1 MTNQELSK
9 LFALYGKLYEL
20 HGGNSFKVKSI
31 ANFVFFLKKFQ
42 EPFFEMEEA
51 QILSNLSF
59 HKGFLPK
66 LIELKETGTLQEL
79 ELLIEKTPK
88 GVVDLLNIKGLGPK
102 KVEVLWK
109 EVGIASVVELLE
121 ACRENR
127 LVEIKGFGHKTQTQ
141 ILSDIEFKYNQE
153 GKFHWA
159 KVEPIALQILEVL
172 NSSSIAKRA
181 QVTGEY
187 RRLDEIVNQLEYVV
201 EPDSIVHDWTALSV
215 PHLDFVELDG
225 TTVKFK
231 YAEVLNVVFH
241 LSNAD
246 DFESLLFETTATESH
261 LNLIHYT
268 KNTIKASSEVE
279 IYKSLG
285 FDYILPELREG
296 LSELKNLDKQSKLI
310 EYKDLKGVI
319 HNHTTYSD
327 GLHTLKEMSD
337 FANES
342 GFEYLVICDH
352 SQSAGYAGGLKPD
365 KVMQQFDEID
375 KLNKGYNGFKVYK
388 GIESDILTDG
398 SLDYEEDLLSQF
410 ELIVASVHSQLTM
423 DEEKAHKRLIKAI
436 EYPRTR
442 ILGHPTGR
450 LLLMRPG
457 YSINHQYILDAC
469 LQNKVVVELN
479 AHPYR
484 LDIDWRWI
492 DYYVSK
498 GGIISINP
506 DAHHKDGYLDM
517 RYGVNVAR
525 KAYLTPESCLNAKDL
540 IAFDTWVKNK

>member
-1 MTNQELSK
+1 
-9 LFALYGKLYEL
+9 LYGKLYEL

-285 FDYILPELREG
+285 LDYILPELREG
-296 LSELKNLDKQSKLI
+296 LSELKDLDKQSKLI

-342 GFEYLVICDH
+342 GFEYLVVCDH

-410 ELIVASVHSQLTM
+410 EVIVASVHSQLTM

-436 EYPRTR
+436 EHPRTR

-525 KAYLTPESCLNAKDL
+525 KAYLTPEFCLNAKDL

>member
-109 EVGIASVVELLE
+109 EVGIASVVELLD

-172 NSSSIAKRA
+172 NSSSIVKRA

-279 IYKSLG
+279 IYKSLNL
-285 FDYILPELREG
+285 DYILPELREG

-365 KVMQQFDEID
+365 KVMQQFEEID

-398 SLDYEEDLLSQF
+398 SLDYDEDLLSQF
-410 ELIVASVHSQLTM
+410 EVIVASVHSQLTM

-436 EYPRTR
+436 EHPRTR

-506 DAHHKDGYLDM
+506 DAHHKDGYQDM

>member
-187 RRLDEIVNQLEYVV
+187 RRLDEIVIQLEYVV

-327 GLHTLKEMSD
+327 GLHTLKEMYD

-365 KVMQQFDEID
+365 RVKQQFDEID
-375 KLNKGYNGFKVYK
+375 KLNKGFNGFKVYK

-410 ELIVASVHSQLTM
+410 EVIVASVHSQLTM

-436 EYPRTR
+436 EHPRTR

-525 KAYLTPESCLNAKDL
+525 KAYLTPEFCLNAKDL

>member
-1 MTNQELSK
+1 
-9 LFALYGKLYEL
+9 
-20 HGGNSFKVKSI
+20 
-31 ANFVFFLKKFQ
+31 
-42 EPFFEMEEA
+42 
-51 QILSNLSF
+51 
-59 HKGFLPK
+59 
-66 LIELKETGTLQEL
+66 
-79 ELLIEKTPK
+79 
-88 GVVDLLNIKGLGPK
+88 
-102 KVEVLWK
+102 
-109 EVGIASVVELLE
+109 
-121 ACRENR
+121 
-127 LVEIKGFGHKTQTQ
+127 
-141 ILSDIEFKYNQE
+141 
-153 GKFHWA
+153 
-159 KVEPIALQILEVL
+159 
-172 NSSSIAKRA
+172 
-181 QVTGEY
+181 
-187 RRLDEIVNQLEYVV
+187 
-201 EPDSIVHDWTALSV
+201 
-215 PHLDFVELDG
+215 LDFVELDG

-285 FDYILPELREG
+285 LDYILPELREG
-296 LSELKNLDKQSKLI
+296 LSELKNLDKQSILI

-365 KVMQQFDEID
+365 RVIQQFDEID
-375 KLNKGYNGFKVYK
+375 KLNKGFNGFKVYK

-410 ELIVASVHSQLTM
+410 EVIVASVHSQLTM

-436 EYPRTR
+436 EHPRTR

-540 IAFDTWVKNK
+540 ISFDTWVKNK

>member
-187 RRLDEIVNQLEYVV
+187 RRLDEIVNQLEYVL
-201 EPDSIVHDWTALSV
+201 ETDSVVDDWTTLSV

-285 FDYILPELREG
+285 LDYILPELREG

-365 KVMQQFDEID
+365 RVKQQFDEID
-375 KLNKGYNGFKVYK
+375 KLNKGFNGFKVYK

-410 ELIVASVHSQLTM
+410 EVIVASVHSQLTM

-436 EYPRTR
+436 EHPRTR

>member
-20 HGGNSFKVKSI
+20 HGCNSFKVKSI

-268 KNTIKASSEVE
+268 KNTNKASSEVE
-279 IYKSLG
+279 IYKSLNL
-285 FDYILPELREG
+285 DYILPELREG

-365 KVMQQFDEID
+365 RVKQQFDEID
-375 KLNKGYNGFKVYK
+375 KLNKGFNGFKVYK

-410 ELIVASVHSQLTM
+410 EVIVASVHSQLTM

-436 EYPRTR
+436 EHPRTR

-506 DAHHKDGYLDM
+506 DAHHKDGYQDM

-525 KAYLTPESCLNAKDL
+525 KGYLTPESCLNAKDL

>member
-20 HGGNSFKVKSI
+20 HGGNSFKAKSI

-42 EPFFEMEEA
+42 DTLFEMDEA
-51 QILSNLSF
+51 AILSSLSF

-66 LIELKETGTLQEL
+66 ILEIKETGTFQDLE
-79 ELLIEKTPK
+79 ELLKKTPN
-88 GVVDLLNIKGLGPK
+88 GVIDLLNIKGLGPK
-102 KVEVLWK
+102 KIEVLWK
-109 EVGIASVVELLE
+109 EVGISSVVELLE

-127 LVEIKGFGHKTQTQ
+127 LVEIKGFGYKTQTQ
-141 ILSDIEFKYNQE
+141 ILADIEFKYSQE

-159 KVEPIALQILEVL
+159 KMQPVVEQILTHL
-172 NSSSIAKRA
+172 NQLPFIKKVH
-181 QVTGEY
+181 VTGEY
-187 RRLDEIVNQLEYVV
+187 RRLSEIVNQLEFVV
-201 EPDSIVHDWTALSV
+201 ETTSGFNDWSLNFM
-215 PHLDFVELDG
+215 PLLQFVEIENQC
-225 TTVKFK
+225 VSFK
-231 YAEVLNVVFH
+231 YAEVLSVVFH
-241 LSNAD
+241 LCNDAQFD
-246 DFESLLFETTATESH
+246 VLLFETTATENH
-261 LNLIHYT
+261 LNLIKYH
-268 KNTIKASSEVE
+268 KNSQTFVSEDE

-285 FDYILPELREG
+285 LVYVLPELREG
-296 LSELKNLDKQSKLI
+296 LSELNNLDKQANLI

-337 FANES
+337 FAQKS
-342 GFEYLVICDH
+342 GFEYLVVCDH

-365 KVMQQFDEID
+365 RVIQQFDEID
-375 KLNKGYNGFKVYK
+375 KINEGYNGFKVYK
-388 GIESDILTDG
+388 GIESDILSDG
-398 SLDYEEDLLSQF
+398 SLDYNEDVLSQF
-410 ELIVASVHSQLTM
+410 EVIVASVHSQLNM
-423 DEEKAHKRLIKAI
+423 DEDKAHKRLIKAI
-436 EYPRTR
+436 EHPKTR

-457 YSINHQYILDAC
+457 YTINHQYILDAC

-506 DAHHKDGYLDM
+506 DAHHKDGYQDM

-525 KAYLTPESCLNAKDL
+525 KAYLTPNSCLNAKSL
-540 IAFDTWVKNK
+540 IDFDSWVKNK

>member
-187 RRLDEIVNQLEYVV
+187 RRLDEIVIQLEYVV

-285 FDYILPELREG
+285 LDYILPELREG

-327 GLHTLKEMSD
+327 GLHTLKEMYD

-365 KVMQQFDEID
+365 RVKQQFDEID
-375 KLNKGYNGFKVYK
+375 KLNKGFNGFKVYK

-410 ELIVASVHSQLTM
+410 EVIVASVHSQLTM

-436 EYPRTR
+436 EHPRTR

-525 KAYLTPESCLNAKDL
+525 KAYLTPEFCLNAKDL